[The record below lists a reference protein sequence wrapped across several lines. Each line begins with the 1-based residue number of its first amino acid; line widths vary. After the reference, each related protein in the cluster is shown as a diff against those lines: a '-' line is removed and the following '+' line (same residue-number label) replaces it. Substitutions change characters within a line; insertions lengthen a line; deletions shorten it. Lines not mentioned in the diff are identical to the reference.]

1 MFAATKGVNTHKGTI
16 FSLRILIGAVGV
28 LKQGNQM
35 INRANLQR
43 VVRQMLADL
52 LATDL
57 DGLKKDTKL
66 TAGEQQYLAYGHT
79 GIRGEAASGF
89 PTIFEYGLPT
99 LVNRQGATQN
109 DRQLEALL
117 VMARHTGNST
127 LIKRAGDPAIL
138 KWKDQ
143 QLYHLFDL
151 GELGTSEGRQFLTA
165 LETTFSASHLSLGG
179 AADLLIATIFLAK
192 VMEGA
197 DNDELND

>member
-16 FSLRILIGAVGV
+16 FSLRILTGAVGV

-35 INRANLQR
+35 INR
-43 VVRQMLADL
+43 ADL

-109 DRQLEALL
+109 DR
-117 VMARHTGNST
+117 H
-127 LIKRAGDPAIL
+127 
-138 KWKDQ
+138 WKPCW
-143 QLYHLFDL
+143 
-151 GELGTSEGRQFLTA
+151 
-165 LETTFSASHLSLGG
+165 
-179 AADLLIATIFLAK
+179 
-192 VMEGA
+192 
-197 DNDELND
+197 